1 MAQPDL
7 IQVFAQIHDAKA
19 SCNYRTRLLQLLKP
33 VCQELMLC
41 NKRSHGNEKPAHCS
55 EEEPLFASSRESQN
69 MAMKTQCNPKKI
81 FFKNTQGEAF
91 PNQPFSSRNPL
102 PALPRT

>member
-7 IQVFAQIHDAKA
+7 IQVFAQIHDAKV

-55 EEEPLFASSRESQN
+55 EEEPLFASSRESQS

-91 PNQPFSSRNPL
+91 PNQPFSSCNPL
-102 PALPRT
+102 PALPHT